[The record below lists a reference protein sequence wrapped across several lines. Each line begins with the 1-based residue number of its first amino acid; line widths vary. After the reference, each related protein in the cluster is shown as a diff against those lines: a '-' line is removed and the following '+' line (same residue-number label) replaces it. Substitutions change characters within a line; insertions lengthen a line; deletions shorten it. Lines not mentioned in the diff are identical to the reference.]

1 MAIRDANYKGYFP
14 TKREAKNHAAYVRR
28 EWPSL
33 KPVRVIQSGKRWT
46 VLTK

>member
-1 MAIRDANYKGYFP
+1 MAIRDEIYKGYYP
-14 TKREAKNHAAYVRR
+14 TKKEAKKYAAYVRR